1 MQFRGIVVPLQR
13 NFITPRNSAAPQ
25 QFERA
30 PLRSA
35 CTSFALEKKTA
46 KIMKKVL
53 IAYYSRRGENYVN
66 GSIKNLKLGNTE
78 VVAQKIKALLPDA
91 DVFQIDTTYEYS
103 KSYMT
108 CIEEAKQELHD
119 NARPEVKNPLE
130 SIDQY
135 DTIILG
141 YPNWWG
147 TMPMVVYTFLES
159 YDFTGKTIIPF
170 CTNEGSGMGSSVRFI
185 KKLCPGANVED
196 GTPIHGAEAAN
207 ANNEAREIANM
218 AK

>member
-1 MQFRGIVVPLQR
+1 M
-13 NFITPRNSAAPQ
+13 A
-25 QFERA
+25 
-30 PLRSA
+30 
-35 CTSFALEKKTA
+35 
-46 KIMKKVL
+46 KKVL

-66 GSIKNLKLGNTE
+66 GSIKHLAKGNTE
-78 VVAQKIKALLPDA
+78 VVVEKIKALLPDA
-91 DVFQIDTTYEYS
+91 DVFQIDTTREYS

-108 CIEEAKQELHD
+108 CIEEAKQELSD
-119 NARPEVKNPLE
+119 QARPEVKNPLE
-130 SIDQY
+130 GIDGY

-147 TMPMVVYTFLES
+147 TMPMVCYTFLES

-185 KKLCPGANVED
+185 KKLCPGANVTD

-207 ANNEAREIANM
+207 ADREARAIADLV
-218 AK
+218 K

>member
-1 MQFRGIVVPLQR
+1 MA
-13 NFITPRNSAAPQ
+13 N
-25 QFERA
+25 
-30 PLRSA
+30 
-35 CTSFALEKKTA
+35 
-46 KIMKKVL
+46 KVL

-66 GSIKNLKLGNTE
+66 GSIKNLTRGNTE
-78 VVAQKIKALLPDA
+78 VVVDKIKALLPDA

-119 NARPEVKNPLE
+119 QARPEVKNALP
-130 SIDQY
+130 SIDRY

-147 TMPMVVYTFLES
+147 TMPMVCYTFLES
-159 YDFTGKTIIPF
+159 YDFAGKKIVPF

-185 KKLCPGANVED
+185 KKLCPDAVVTE

-207 ANNEAREIANM
+207 ADREARAIVEL

>member
-1 MQFRGIVVPLQR
+1 VQFRGNVVPLR
-13 NFITPRNSAAPQ
+13 RDFITPRNSAAPQ
-25 QFERA
+25 QLERV

-35 CTSFALEKKTA
+35 CTSFAPENLKTR
-46 KIMKKVL
+46 KIMGKVL

-78 VVAQKIKALLPDA
+78 VVAGKIKALLPDA

-103 KSYMT
+103 KDYMT
-108 CIEEAKQELHD
+108 CIEEAKQELREQ
-119 NARPEVKNPLE
+119 ARPEVKNPLE
-130 SIDQY
+130 SIDEY

-170 CTNEGSGMGSSVRFI
+170 CTN
-185 KKLCPGANVED
+185 
-196 GTPIHGAEAAN
+196 
-207 ANNEAREIANM
+207 
-218 AK
+218 

>member
-1 MQFRGIVVPLQR
+1 MM
-13 NFITPRNSAAPQ
+13 A
-25 QFERA
+25 
-30 PLRSA
+30 
-35 CTSFALEKKTA
+35 
-46 KIMKKVL
+46 KVL

-66 GSIKNLKLGNTE
+66 GSIKNLALGNTE
-78 VVAQKIKALLPDA
+78 VVAAKIKALLPEA
-91 DVFQIDTTYEYS
+91 DVFEIDTTYEYS

-108 CIEEAKQELHD
+108 CIDEAKQELRD
-119 NARPEVKNPLE
+119 KARPEVKNPLA
-130 SIDQY
+130 SIEQY

-147 TMPMVVYTFLES
+147 TMPMVCYTFLES

-185 KKLCPGANVED
+185 KKLCPTANVTD

-207 ANNEAREIANM
+207 ADREARVIASLV
-218 AK
+218 K

>member
-1 MQFRGIVVPLQR
+1 
-13 NFITPRNSAAPQ
+13 
-25 QFERA
+25 
-30 PLRSA
+30 
-35 CTSFALEKKTA
+35 
-46 KIMKKVL
+46 MKKVL

-66 GSIKNLKLGNTE
+66 GSIRNLKLGNTE

-119 NARPEVKNPLE
+119 QARPEVKNPLE
-130 SIDQY
+130 SIDEY

-147 TMPMVVYTFLES
+147 TMPMVCYTFLES
-159 YDFTGKTIIPF
+159 YDFTGKRIIPF
-170 CTNEGSGMGSSVRFI
+170 CTNEGSGMGSTWFKRRHPEVGGVCCGQGRGDELGECRRRVALTGSRS
-185 KKLCPGANVED
+185 
-196 GTPIHGAEAAN
+196 
-207 ANNEAREIANM
+207 
-218 AK
+218 